1 MTDATIIIVSG
12 AVLFLMV
19 AALVAVLKGGRKR

>member
-12 AVLFLMV
+12 VVVFLMV
-19 AALVAVLKGGRKR
+19 VILVSILKGGRKQ